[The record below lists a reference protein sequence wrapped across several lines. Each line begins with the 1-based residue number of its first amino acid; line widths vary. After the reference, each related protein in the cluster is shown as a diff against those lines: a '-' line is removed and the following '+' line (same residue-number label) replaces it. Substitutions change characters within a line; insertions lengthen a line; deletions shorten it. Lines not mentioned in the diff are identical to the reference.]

1 MARIK
6 DSNYYVTSG
15 WMINRLG
22 LSGRELQVY
31 AIIYGFTQDGE
42 SEFNGSLNY
51 IMEWLGTTSHNT
63 ALRVINSLI
72 EKGLIA
78 KRQTETNGVKANFY
92 RAILPPPTLKLP
104 TAEMAEGTAKTA
116 EGYCQNGRG
125 GTAKTA
131 EGGTAKTAVNNNSI
145 NKDINNNKD
154 ISLKPLEEKPPDKTI
169 IPYEKIRNLYNETC
183 KSFPKCL
190 KISPN
195 REKAIAARW
204 KQYDGNIAEFVRLFT
219 IAEASD
225 FLRGQNNRNWQA
237 DFDWL
242 LKPNNM
248 PKVLEG
254 KYTNKGGAVN
264 ARTNGSGTP
273 GTYAGASGVGTNAI
287 VGQAELEEQLRA
299 TGQFKGYPD
308 FNAMFSQK

>member
-31 AIIYGFTQDGE
+31 AIIYGFTQDAE
-42 SEFNGSLNY
+42 SEFNGSITYLT
-51 IMEWLGTTSHNT
+51 EWLGTSNRNT
-63 ALRVINSLI
+63 VTRTIKALVD
-72 EKGLIA
+72 KGLID
-78 KRQTETNGVKANFY
+78 KRQVENNGVTTNYYK
-92 RAILPPPTLKLP
+92 AILPPPDLTS
-104 TAEMAEGTAKTA
+104 TKTVL
-116 EGYCQNGRG
+116 GSTKMVQGQYQNGTRG
-125 GTAKTA
+125 STKMVL
-131 EGGTAKTAVNNNSI
+131 GGSTEMVPNNYI

-225 FLRGQNNRNWQA
+225 FLKGQNNRNWQA

>member
-42 SEFNGSLNY
+42 TEFNGSINY
-51 IMEWLGTTSHNT
+51 ISEWLNCTRKT
-63 ALRVINSLI
+63 VIETLKSLI
-72 EKGLIA
+72 EKGYIT
-78 KRQTETNGVKANFY
+78 KKQTTVNGVKVNYYKTVLPIPTGVENTLGSAETTPPQYKNY
-92 RAILPPPTLKLP
+92 TTGSAETTPPPSVKITP
-104 TAEMAEGTAKTA
+104 
-116 EGYCQNGRG
+116 
-125 GTAKTA
+125 
-131 EGGTAKTAVNNNSI
+131 NNNSTY
-145 NKDINNNKD
+145 KDINNNKD

-225 FLRGQNNRNWQA
+225 FLKGQNNRNWQA

-273 GTYAGASGVGTNAI
+273 GTYAGASGAGTNAI

>member
-42 SEFNGSLNY
+42 TEFNGSINY
-51 IMEWLGTTSHNT
+51 ISEWLNCTRKT
-63 ALRVINSLI
+63 VIETLKSLI
-72 EKGLIA
+72 EKGYIT
-78 KRQTETNGVKANFY
+78 KKQTTVNGVKVNY
-92 RAILPPPTLKLP
+92 YKTVLPIPTSVENTLSSVETTPPQYKNYTTGSIETTPPPSVKITP
-104 TAEMAEGTAKTA
+104 
-116 EGYCQNGRG
+116 
-125 GTAKTA
+125 
-131 EGGTAKTAVNNNSI
+131 NNNSTY
-145 NKDINNNKD
+145 KDINNNKD

-190 KISPN
+190 KISPS

-204 KQYDGNIAEFVRLFT
+204 KQYDGDIAEFVRLFT

-225 FLRGQNNRNWQA
+225 FLKGQNNRNWQA

-273 GTYAGASGVGTNAI
+273 GTYAGASGAGTNAI

>member
-6 DSNYYVTSG
+6 DGNYYQVSG

-22 LSGRELQVY
+22 LSGRELHVY

-51 IMEWLGTTSHNT
+51 IAEWLGTTSRHT
-63 ALRVINSLI
+63 AIRALDGLI
-72 EKGLIA
+72 EKRLIE
-78 KRQTETNGVKANFY
+78 KRQVFNNGVQSNFY
-92 RAILPPPTLKLP
+92 KAILPPPYKNSSAE
-104 TAEMAEGTAKTA
+104 TAQGLCQNDTGNSVKTAQGGSAKTA
-116 EGYCQNGRG
+116 P
-125 GTAKTA
+125 
-131 EGGTAKTAVNNNSI
+131 NNNI
-145 NKDINNNKD
+145 IYKDINNNKD

-225 FLRGQNNRNWQA
+225 FLKGQNNRNWQA